1 MLLLIELFARPSLIF
16 FRKLRIVLP
25 YWICYHKNIVFSMR
39 ITYSEEELIHLLHAW
54 AAVSFAFAVVLS
66 GGLRSLGSQFVPNL
80 IVAAIA
86 VGTAFLLHE
95 LAHKVL
101 AQKYGCWAEFRK
113 FNLGLIL
120 AVVMSFFGFIIA
132 APGAVMISGQVTRE
146 QNGKISAAGPLTN
159 IALAILFF
167 IAGLFLPEV
176 IVTTPHLFGQIIYK
190 IVFFGF
196 FINAWLALFNMI
208 PFPPLDGSK
217 VMAWSLPAWLGITA
231 IAGFMVFFM

>member
-1 MLLLIELFARPSLIF
+1 
-16 FRKLRIVLP
+16 
-25 YWICYHKNIVFSMR
+25 MR
-39 ITYSEEELIHLLHAW
+39 ITYSEEELIDLLHAW
-54 AAVSFAFAVVLS
+54 AAISFAFAVVLS
-66 GGLRSLGSQFVPNL
+66 DGLRGLGPQFVPNL
-80 IVAAIA
+80 IVAAVA

-113 FNLGLIL
+113 FNLGLVL

-132 APGAVMISGQVTRE
+132 APGAVMISGQVSRE

-167 IAGLFLPEV
+167 IAGIILPQIFGTMPNLFNQV
-176 IVTTPHLFGQIIYK
+176 I
-190 IVFFGF
+190 FFGF
-196 FINAWLALFNMI
+196 FINGWLALFNMI

-217 VMAWSLPAWLGITA
+217 VLAWSMPVWLGITA

>member
-1 MLLLIELFARPSLIF
+1 
-16 FRKLRIVLP
+16 
-25 YWICYHKNIVFSMR
+25 MR

-54 AAVSFAFAVVLS
+54 AAISFAFAIVLS
-66 GGLRSLGSQFVPNL
+66 GGMRGLGPQFVPNL
-80 IVAAIA
+80 VVAAIA

-113 FNLGLIL
+113 FNLGLAL

-132 APGAVMISGQVTRE
+132 APGAVMISGVVSRE
-146 QNGKISAAGPLTN
+146 QNGKISAVGPLTN
-159 IALAILFF
+159 IVLAILFF
-167 IAGLFLPEV
+167 IVGVLLPQVTATAPLF
-176 IVTTPHLFGQIIYK
+176 TKIILY
-190 IVFFGF
+190 GF

-217 VMAWSLPAWLGITA
+217 VLAWSLPVWLGITA
-231 IAGFMVFFM
+231 TAGFMVFFM

>member
-1 MLLLIELFARPSLIF
+1 M
-16 FRKLRIVLP
+16 
-25 YWICYHKNIVFSMR
+25 
-39 ITYSEEELIHLLHAW
+39 LHAW
-54 AAVSFAFAVVLS
+54 AAISFAFAVVLS
-66 GGLRSLGSQFVPNL
+66 GGLRGLGPQLVPNL

-101 AQKYGCWAEFRK
+101 AQRYGCWAEFRK
-113 FNLGLIL
+113 FNLGLVL

-132 APGAVMISGQVTRE
+132 APGAVMISGMVSRE
-146 QNGKISAAGPLTN
+146 QNGKISAVGPLTN
-159 IALAILFF
+159 IALAVLFF
-167 IAGLFLPEV
+167 AAGIIVPQIFGAMPALFNRV
-176 IVTTPHLFGQIIYK
+176 I
-190 IVFFGF
+190 FFGF

-217 VMAWSLPAWLGITA
+217 VLVWSLPVWVGIIA

>member
-1 MLLLIELFARPSLIF
+1 
-16 FRKLRIVLP
+16 
-25 YWICYHKNIVFSMR
+25 MR
-39 ITYSEEELIHLLHAW
+39 ITYSEEELIDLLHAW
-54 AAVSFAFAVVLS
+54 AAISFAFAVVLS
-66 GGLRSLGSQFVPNL
+66 GGLRGMSPQFVQNL
-80 IVAAIA
+80 IVAGIT

-95 LAHKVL
+95 LAHKIL

-113 FNLGLIL
+113 FNLGLAL

-132 APGAVMISGQVTRE
+132 APGAVMISGMISRE

-167 IAGLFLPEV
+167 IVGILLPQV
-176 IVTTPHLFGQIIYK
+176 IGMMPALLKQIILY
-190 IVFFGF
+190 GF
-196 FINAWLALFNMI
+196 VINAWLALFNMI

-217 VMAWSLPAWLGITA
+217 VITWSFPVWLGITA